1 MTSFLLDTN
10 VISEL
15 TKPSPEAD
23 VLSFLTEETDLWI
36 PAITLYELEFGV
48 QDLPQGRRR
57 EQLHSAILAILA
69 GFDNRILSL
78 GREEAEEAAILQVLA
93 KSNGYNVGLADCLI
107 AGTARV
113 HDLVVV
119 TRNVRD
125 FDPLSV
131 SILNPWP
138 Q

>member
-15 TKPSPEAD
+15 TKPIPEAQ
-23 VLSFLTEETDLWI
+23 VQAFLTVETDLWI

-57 EQLHSAILAILA
+57 EQLHNSILTILSSYA
-69 GFDNRILSL
+69 NRIIPL
-78 GREEAEEAAILQVLA
+78 GRQEAEEAAKLQAIA
-93 KSNGYNVGLADCLI
+93 KSTGNNISLADCLI
-107 AGTARV
+107 AGTAKV
-113 HDLVVV
+113 YDLCVV

-125 FDPLSV
+125 FAPLSV
-131 SILNPWP
+131 TIHNPWP
-138 Q
+138 